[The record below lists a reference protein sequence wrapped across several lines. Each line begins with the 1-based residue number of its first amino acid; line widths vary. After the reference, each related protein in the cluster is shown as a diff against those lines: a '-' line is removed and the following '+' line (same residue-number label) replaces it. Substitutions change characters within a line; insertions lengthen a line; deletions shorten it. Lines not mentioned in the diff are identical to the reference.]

1 MTWLVW
7 RQHRGEAFFVGL
19 VLAVLAALLLK
30 TGLDMANEYQRLGIG
45 ACLTETTR
53 SPHCNTALY
62 AFLGDFGFPINA
74 LVWLNVL
81 PALLGVFLGAPLVAR
96 EWEQGTFR
104 LAWTQSITRMRWLA
118 VKLGVVLGA
127 ALLATAALTALM
139 TWWLG
144 PLDHFGGLYFPL
156 AFDFEGAIPLAY
168 AAYALALAIAA
179 GTLLR
184 RVVPAMAA
192 TIVGFVAVRVPVEF
206 WLRPRYLPPITLT
219 GDPGSVD
226 ALVPRSAWILQSG
239 WVGHSGQQVH
249 ASDVINTCAP
259 GQNSFAYQGA
269 FSTCTHAHGWL
280 MSIAYQPS
288 DRFWLF
294 RDIETAIF
302 CVLAAALLTVTI
314 FLVRRRL
321 T

>member
-1 MTWLVW
+1 MTWLAW
-7 RQHRGEAFFVGL
+7 RQHRAEALVGGL
-19 VLAVLAALLLK
+19 VLAILATLVLK
-30 TGLDMANEYQRLGIG
+30 TGLDMANEYQRLGIS
-45 ACLTETTR
+45 ACLNETTR

-62 AFLGDFGFPINA
+62 AFLGDFSFAINA
-74 LVWLNVL
+74 LMWLNVL
-81 PALLGVFLGAPLVAR
+81 PVLLGVFIGAPLVAW
-96 EWEQGTFR
+96 EVEQGTFR
-104 LAWTQSITRMRWLA
+104 LAWTQGVTRMRWLA

-127 ALLATAALTALM
+127 ALLATAALTALL

-144 PLDHFGGLYFPL
+144 PLDHFEGLYFPL
-156 AFDFEGAIPLAY
+156 AFDFEGAVPLAY
-168 AAYALALAIAA
+168 AAFALTLAIAA

-206 WLRPRYLPPITLT
+206 WLRPHYLPPITLT

-226 ALVPRSAWILQSG
+226 ASAPRSAWILDSGWIDQSG
-239 WVGHSGQQVH
+239 QHVH
-249 ASDVINTCAP
+249 TSDVINTCAP
-259 GQNSFAYQGA
+259 GQNSISYQGA

-280 MSIAYQPS
+280 MSITYQPS
-288 DRFWLF
+288 ERFWLL

-302 CVLAAALLTVTI
+302 CMLAAALLAVTVLI
-314 FLVRRRL
+314 VRRRL